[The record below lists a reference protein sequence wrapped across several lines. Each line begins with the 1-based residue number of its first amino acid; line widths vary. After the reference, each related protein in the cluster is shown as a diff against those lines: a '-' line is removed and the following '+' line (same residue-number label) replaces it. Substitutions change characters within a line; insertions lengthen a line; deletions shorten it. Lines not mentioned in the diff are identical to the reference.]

1 MRTWLYNRVQDLLG
15 IPASFGAANSRR
27 VISSGAADTP
37 AFPFI
42 VIQMGVEQNIPG
54 MPAETKVQTIPFTVW
69 LHDEPGSMLLIDE
82 AATALKDNL
91 PVPAGAVV
99 GSMSVYEVRWVE
111 TGQDAY
117 DDHWRS
123 NCRPVRFVMTT
134 RKS

>member
-1 MRTWLYNRVQDLLG
+1 MRTWLYNRVKGLAG
-15 IPASFGAANSRR
+15 IPAAFGAGADRR
-27 VISSGAADTP
+27 VISSGSEDQP
-37 AFPFI
+37 EKPFI
-42 VIQMGVEQNIPG
+42 VIQMGVEQPVLG
-54 MPAETKVQTIPFTVW
+54 MPAEMRTQTIPVTVW
-69 LHDEPGSMLLIDE
+69 LHDEPGSMLLIDD
-82 AATALKDNL
+82 AANALKDNL

-117 DDHWRS
+117 DDHWET